1 MGKKCSPAVRSKKNL
16 SKLMNRVKQLLVAL
30 LMAFTVIQFM
40 QPARNQSG
48 QAVQS
53 DFSNTSSIP
62 DTIYTLFKNACFDC
76 HSNNTSYP
84 WYSNIQPMGWLI
96 ARDIENGKA
105 KLNFNDLGSLS
116 SRRRVSKL
124 QEIENRIKDG
134 TMPLPTYKLMHEN
147 ARLTK
152 EEQELLIGWIEE
164 TKDSAILKRSIRQI
178 Q

>member
-1 MGKKCSPAVRSKKNL
+1 
-16 SKLMNRVKQLLVAL
+16 
-30 LMAFTVIQFM
+30 MAFIVIQFM

-53 DFSNTSSIP
+53 DILTTYSIP
-62 DTIYTLFKNACFDC
+62 DNVYTLFKNACFDC
-76 HSNNTSYP
+76 HSNNTNYP
-84 WYSNIQPMGWLI
+84 WYSNIQPMGWLL
-96 ARDIENGKA
+96 AQDIENGKA

-124 QEIENRIKDG
+124 QEIENMIKDG
-134 TMPLPTYKLMHEN
+134 TMPLPAYKLMHKN

-152 EEQELLIGWIEE
+152 EQQDLLIRWIEE
-164 TKDSAILKRSIRQI
+164 TKDSAMLKRSSKQI